1 MNIEKVIPLL
11 LEEPRHFI
19 ATGGGIQTRPVKIKR
34 PKWDD
39 VYRGYPKNK
48 SETDDLPAPDVF
60 LSIFE
65 KKYYEANVSLFSNAC
80 ATRVSL
86 GLIEGGML
94 VKTAFKITKKG
105 HKYINKGF
113 QTSAIG
119 LKNWLSQENV
129 WGSADE
135 FIEAKNKGVYNSA
148 IPDITL
154 VDVQNKIKNRNGVYQ
169 ILQTFH
175 IMTTKMKQIMRN
187 KSTYYYISIA
197 NIFILLI
204 PIIYNYFIKNYIHS
218 QIFFYIPWVYFP
230 MLMIVI
236 FILYMF
242 FKMNIKISIL
252 FIFINALVLYFA
264 IDYLS
269 KFLMVR

>member
-94 VKTAFKITKKG
+94 VKTAFKITKKE

-154 VDVQNKIKNRNGVYQ
+154 VDVQNKIKNRNGVYI
-169 ILQTFH
+169 ILPKKGYFNDPRVTGH
-175 IMTTKMKQIMRN
+175 ATLWVGSNNDVIGGHN
-187 KSTYYYISIA
+187 YSEGA
-197 NIFILLI
+197 LE
-204 PIIYNYFIKNYIHS
+204 IYFWELK
-218 QIFFYIPWVYFP
+218 
-230 MLMIVI
+230 
-236 FILYMF
+236 
-242 FKMNIKISIL
+242 
-252 FIFINALVLYFA
+252 
-264 IDYLS
+264 
-269 KFLMVR
+269 